1 MAGGGVVLAR
11 VSALNVADYEGRLTW
26 YVIIVALIAS
36 AGGLLFGYDIGI
48 TGGVEAFEE
57 FQYKASARA
66 CRKLLPGTYNDQKLQ
81 VFTSSLFLAGLFSS
95 IFAGHI
101 TRHFGR
107 KLTMII
113 GACWFLAGAG
123 LNAVVQANQ
132 VVPLYLSEMVP
143 FRYRGGLNM
152 MFQLLINYGVQDWAH
167 GWRLSLG
174 LAAVPALVLLAGG
187 ILLPESP
194 NSLIERG
201 HVERGR
207 SVLERL
213 RGTTNVHAEFA
224 DIQEA
229 SELAGKI
236 RLRDSWKAM
245 FTRPYSPMLTV
256 TCLIAML
263 QQWTGNVPVIFN
275 SLGSGKSASLLNT
288 VIIGAVNVV
297 STFVSILSVDK
308 FGRRFLFLEGGIQ
321 MAAAQIVTGVVLGV
335 EFGKHNNTLPNN
347 VAVGV
352 LIVICVFVAGFA
364 WSWGP
369 LGWLVPSEIQTLET
383 RAAGM
388 SAAVVINF
396 LFSFVVGQAF
406 LSMLCAMRWGVF
418 IFFAGWVV
426 LMTFFI
432 YFFLPETKGIPVE
445 RIHARFAKHWFWSK
459 WMGPAAAEIIERDET
474 RTASRKAG
482 QLEAAPAPAPPARPP
497 PTADYEG
504 RLTWYVIIV
513 ALIASAGGLLFGYDI
528 GITGGVESM
537 EPFQRMFFNDVW
549 QATYGPNAVANN
561 DPYCK
566 YNDQTL
572 QVFTSIL
579 FLAGMFSSFFA
590 GYVTRHWGRKMTM
603 AIGGLWFLAGAGLN
617 AVVPL
622 YLSEMAPFRY
632 RGGLNMLFQLAV
644 TIGIIVAQASVWGTN
659 KWEEGWRLSL
669 GLAGVPACVLLLG
682 GILLPESP
690 NSLIER
696 GHLDRG
702 RQVLQRLRGT
712 DRVDAEFADIREAS
726 ELAGQIRVRDSW
738 RTMFTKAYSP
748 MLIVTAM
755 IAMLQQWTGNVPVI
769 FSSLGSGAEG
779 ALLNTVSTF
788 VSILSVDKFGRK
800 FLFIEGGIQAS
811 PCCCS
816 NQCTCLLC
824 LLWLQMCVA
833 QIITGVVL
841 AVEFPKYN
849 NVLPTNVDIGVLIV
863 ICVFVAEIQ
872 TLETRAA
879 GMSVAVTINFL
890 FSFVV
895 GQCFLNMLCA
905 MKWGVFIFFAGWVA
919 LMTVF
924 IIFFLPETKGVPVER
939 IHVKFAKH
947 WFWGKWMGPA
957 AREIIER
964 DETRTASRKA
974 GQLEAAPA
982 PAPPPVHPAPQA
994 QAVV

>member
-11 VSALNVADYEGRLTW
+11 ASALNVADYEGKLTW

-57 FQYKASARA
+57 FQQKANV
-66 CRKLLPGTYNDQKLQ
+66 YNAKHGPNAEANNDPYWKLQ

-113 GACWFLAGAG
+113 GAVWFLAGAG
-123 LNAVVQANQ
+123 LNAGDRIFLGFGVGMANQ
-132 VVPLYLSEMVP
+132 VVPLYLSEVP
-143 FRYRGGLNM
+143 AGRDHRYPGGP
-152 MFQLLINYGVQDWAH
+152 GVQDWAH

-201 HVERGR
+201 HHERGR
-207 SVLERL
+207 RVLERL
-213 RGTTNVHAEFA
+213 RGTTNVHSEYS

-229 SELAGKI
+229 SDLAGKI

-308 FGRRFLFLEGGIQ
+308 FGRRFLFIEGGIQ

-335 EFGKHNNTLPNN
+335 EFSKHDNTLPNN

-432 YFFLPETKGIPVE
+432 IFFLPETKGIPVE
-445 RIHARFAKHWFWSK
+445 RIHARFAKHWFWGK

-482 QLEAAPAPAPPARPP
+482 QLE
-497 PTADYEG
+497 T
-504 RLTWYVIIV
+504 
-513 ALIASAGGLLFGYDI
+513 
-528 GITGGVESM
+528 
-537 EPFQRMFFNDVW
+537 
-549 QATYGPNAVANN
+549 
-561 DPYCK
+561 
-566 YNDQTL
+566 
-572 QVFTSIL
+572 
-579 FLAGMFSSFFA
+579 
-590 GYVTRHWGRKMTM
+590 
-603 AIGGLWFLAGAGLN
+603 
-617 AVVPL
+617 
-622 YLSEMAPFRY
+622 
-632 RGGLNMLFQLAV
+632 
-644 TIGIIVAQASVWGTN
+644 
-659 KWEEGWRLSL
+659 
-669 GLAGVPACVLLLG
+669 
-682 GILLPESP
+682 
-690 NSLIER
+690 
-696 GHLDRG
+696 
-702 RQVLQRLRGT
+702 
-712 DRVDAEFADIREAS
+712 
-726 ELAGQIRVRDSW
+726 
-738 RTMFTKAYSP
+738 
-748 MLIVTAM
+748 
-755 IAMLQQWTGNVPVI
+755 
-769 FSSLGSGAEG
+769 
-779 ALLNTVSTF
+779 
-788 VSILSVDKFGRK
+788 
-800 FLFIEGGIQAS
+800 
-811 PCCCS
+811 
-816 NQCTCLLC
+816 
-824 LLWLQMCVA
+824 
-833 QIITGVVL
+833 
-841 AVEFPKYN
+841 
-849 NVLPTNVDIGVLIV
+849 
-863 ICVFVAEIQ
+863 
-872 TLETRAA
+872 
-879 GMSVAVTINFL
+879 
-890 FSFVV
+890 
-895 GQCFLNMLCA
+895 
-905 MKWGVFIFFAGWVA
+905 
-919 LMTVF
+919 
-924 IIFFLPETKGVPVER
+924 
-939 IHVKFAKH
+939 
-947 WFWGKWMGPA
+947 A
-957 AREIIER
+957 AR
-964 DETRTASRKA
+964 
-974 GQLEAAPA
+974 
-982 PAPPPVHPAPQA
+982 PAPPPHPAPTVTA
-994 QAVV
+994 HV